1 MYTQFFMTP
10 VREAKQ
16 CFIEAFGGAFRR
28 SLVGNLQTLEKH
40 LPTES
45 LPNHRKRRSLK

>member
-16 CFIEAFGGAFRR
+16 CFIEAFGGGFRR
-28 SLVGNLQTLEKH
+28 CLPGNLQTSRNIFR
-40 LPTES
+40 PRVYPITERDA
-45 LPNHRKRRSLK
+45 P